1 MPHCTLATVPPTRN
15 SAIFLRSLAGGSG
28 VLSSPGSSGR
38 PSLAWAALR
47 TLWSAALGRKRD
59 LGWAL
64 AAPRGRF
71 SSAAASGPSC
81 TGGLWSCPRS
91 RWQAGTCS
99 VTWRPLPSEGGAR
112 KGCQPVRAHS
122 REGWGSPPP
131 GGHRWNCWALDGGG
145 GAGTVAQTPTKPGAW
160 AAQSLNLSRPGLAG
174 QTAVAC
180 SPPPT
185 ALAGLLAGGRLL
197 TRLVAESGDG
207 LVFCLPADTEGG
219 GGLWLGMKTPRSMD
233 HNPPHPRF
241 PCIHLLPGGWRAAP
255 RQNWAQRRLLQCPR
269 GPGGL
274 WPGLH
279 GGVGVCVSE
288 RLGGAV
294 CPGRRLPTFHC
305 CSRKSDWVPVKNVG

>member
-1 MPHCTLATVPPTRN
+1 MEPAPRKSGLRSLAGWELAPLVLPTGGTLGDRGQLCCRAAGRGPRALPHCTLATVPPTRN

-28 VLSSPGSSGR
+28 VLSSPGSSGQ

-47 TLWSAALGRKRD
+47 TLRSAALGRKRD

-131 GGHRWNCWALDGGG
+131 GGHRWNCWTLDGG

-160 AAQSLNLSRPGLAG
+160 AAQSLNLSRPGLA
-174 QTAVAC
+174 
-180 SPPPT
+180 
-185 ALAGLLAGGRLL
+185 LLHPQPSQG
-197 TRLVAESGDG
+197 S
-207 LVFCLPADTEGG
+207 
-219 GGLWLGMKTPRSMD
+219 WLGADFSRDSWQSPEMD
-233 HNPPHPRF
+233 W
-241 PCIHLLPGGWRAAP
+241 CSVCL
-255 RQNWAQRRLLQCPR
+255 QTQR
-269 GPGGL
+269 
-274 WPGLH
+274 W
-279 GGVGVCVSE
+279 
-288 RLGGAV
+288 
-294 CPGRRLPTFHC
+294 
-305 CSRKSDWVPVKNVG
+305 